1 MPTIT
6 FSIGGPEIDIS
17 GKSEKQIVELV
28 KEEYNKKKK
37 IKFIKKKKWWF
48 LLQLEQNTYI
58 VPNNSWDLHDFRVFH
73 YYISKGW
80 IIQDDNTKFMINPEW
95 EGEEPSEPDWYFK
108 HRSRISSAQRHL

>member
-37 IKFIKKKKWWF
+37 IKFIKKKKKVV
-48 LLQLEQNTYI
+48 LAAT
-58 VPNNSWDLHDFRVFH
+58 R
-73 YYISKGW
+73 
-80 IIQDDNTKFMINPEW
+80 TK
-95 EGEEPSEPDWYFK
+95 
-108 HRSRISSAQRHL
+108 HLYCP